1 MGYYKTIKVTLYSF
15 SRPILKHFK
24 HNWLL
29 QFYYLETIKSIISIL
44 KKNKI
49 LNT

>member
-1 MGYYKTIKVTLYSF
+1 MGYYKTIKVTLYCF

-29 QFYYLETIKSIISIL
+29 EFCYLETIKSIISVL
-44 KKNKI
+44 KKNYT